1 MMSTFQHN
9 KIDKIFQLVG
19 VTPGASICLQSS
31 LKVFSLLGFS
41 PESIIESL
49 INLIGEKGTLIM
61 PTYNFHSWTE
71 HQFFDIRETP
81 SEVGVLTEIFRKYP
95 GVRRTKHPIHSLA
108 VWGKLKDELCAIDA
122 TNSFG
127 LDSVFA
133 TLEKHNVLYLTAGTD
148 LSMPFLHCH
157 YSEFVNGVGYRKEK
171 FFSGNYVDEN
181 GESQVKEYS
190 FDVKKD
196 KFQSLI
202 SPVYEGHEDL
212 YRQGVVHKIE
222 HSDIKICFARS
233 SEYHSAFIQFIKNNQ
248 LLFRNTA

>member
-1 MMSTFQHN
+1 M
-9 KIDKIFQLVG
+9 
-19 VTPGASICLQSS
+19 
-31 LKVFSLLGFS
+31 
-41 PESIIESL
+41 
-49 INLIGEKGTLIM
+49 
-61 PTYNFHSWTE
+61 
-71 HQFFDIRETP
+71 
-81 SEVGVLTEIFRKYP
+81 
-95 GVRRTKHPIHSLA
+95 
-108 VWGKLKDELCAIDA
+108 KDELCAIDA

-133 TLEKHNVLYLTAGTD
+133 TLEKHNILYLTAGTD

-157 YSEFVNGVGYRKEK
+157 YSEFIYGVGYRKEK

-196 KFQSLI
+196 EFRSLI
-202 SPVYEGHEDL
+202 SPVYEVHEDL

-233 SEYHSAFIQFIKNNQ
+233 SEYHSAFIQFIKIINCFSETQ
-248 LLFRNTA
+248 SKYILMSIETKSIASIEEQKRRSDF